1 MTQRFFLA
9 DDDDDDRLL
18 FEDAL
23 RELSMDTSLIMA
35 TDGVDLM
42 EKLQGTVPP
51 PPSVIFLDINMPRKN
66 GFECLTEMKQIE
78 KFRAIPV
85 VIFSTSNED
94 STIDRTYRQGA
105 NFYIHKP
112 RSFEKLK
119 SAIQQIIAIDWNLQ
133 TMQPSKE
140 KYVLHF

>member
-1 MTQRFFLA
+1 MAQSFFLA

-23 RELSMDTSLIMA
+23 RELSADTNLIMA

-42 EKLQGTVPP
+42 EKLEETVPLP
-51 PPSVIFLDINMPRKN
+51 CVIFLDINMPRKN
-66 GFECLTEMKQIE
+66 GFECLAEMRQTE

-85 VIFSTSNED
+85 VIFSTSNEE

-105 NFYIHKP
+105 SFYIHKP
-112 RSFEKLK
+112 RTFDKLK
-119 SAIQQIIAIDWNLQ
+119 SAIRQIMAIDWSLH
-133 TMQPSKE
+133 TVQPSKE
-140 KYVLHF
+140 KYVLQF

>member
-1 MTQRFFLA
+1 MAQRFFLA

-42 EKLQGTVPP
+42 EKLQETVPP

-78 KFRAIPV
+78 KFRDIPV
-85 VIFSTSNED
+85 VIFSTSDED

-119 SAIQQIIAIDWNLQ
+119 SAIQQIIAIDWSLQ

>member
-1 MTQRFFLA
+1 MAQRFFLA

-23 RELSMDTSLIMA
+23 RELSVDTSLTVA

-42 EKLQGTVPP
+42 EKLQETVPP

-66 GFECLTEMKQIE
+66 GFECLAEMKQIE
-78 KFRAIPV
+78 KLRDIPV

-119 SAIQQIIAIDWNLQ
+119 SAIQQIITIDWSLQ